1 MRGDRT
7 MQDGRARSSEELWAG
22 LVAEVAVMPDVVA
35 NLLREHQPD
44 DQGFCTGNGCGTA
57 GRGVP
62 TVQWPCALHT
72 LATEAKGAGASQRA
86 PASKERT
93 APESR
98 PSDAAAKGAG
108 ASQRAPASKERTA
121 PESRPS
127 DAAAKG
133 AGASPRAPADEERTG
148 AQATEDERPISTA
161 AAWLLRRR

>member
-86 PASKERT
+86 PASEERT

-98 PSDAAAKGAG
+98 PSNPAAKGAG
-108 ASQRAPASKERTA
+108 ASQRAPAS
-121 PESRPS
+121 
-127 DAAAKG
+127 
-133 AGASPRAPADEERTG
+133 EERTG